1 MAQPQQNISLT
12 APAFQGVNT
21 EDSPLSQDPTYA
33 ARANNAVID
42 ESGRLGARRGF
53 FDYVNSYDLSNM
65 TAPGGSVAQNI
76 TIRAMGQ
83 GEGLDAVCV
92 LEIDWVDG
100 NDAVLQTDYVPAIVG
115 SSTITACSFDDAT
128 AATANNVALANA
140 QIVTFSNPV
149 GDYYYLFSDGNPA
162 LEVDATTQV
171 AYHLFD
177 ATNPSVIKPQEGTT
191 GSPTIIANEM
201 DGDVVCAA
209 YGRLWVSGVGDNYD
223 RIYYSNL
230 LNPWQW
236 YDGKDVP
243 TDSLNT
249 GGIIDVSE
257 YWPNGRDRVQ
267 AIAAHNN
274 GLFVFGRNSILVYGN
289 PQGDPAAIG
298 GIFLQDTIEGMGLVN
313 RDALA
318 LTGND
323 VLFVDDTGVRSLGRS
338 IQEQSVPVG
347 DLTANVRSD
356 ISNKIATT
364 ADKRTISLSFWPGAG
379 LTICNFSG
387 DRFAYIMDMRKP
399 SSSGGMRV
407 TTWSEI
413 IFDRSIHMEV
423 GNTERV
429 LLGGEAGKGVLEYT
443 SYVDSGVTP
452 YVFNYVSNPLSLG
465 DSTREKFPKRMDISI
480 LSQTNATE
488 ATCRWGFNDDLT
500 YTKSL
505 TTEAQVPDFYGV
517 AQFGESLYGQPNASV
532 KRYRVHTKG
541 SGSLVTLGVDAT
553 VNGGLFSLQELNLQL
568 LLGRIY

>member
-21 EDSPLSQDPTYA
+21 EDSPLSQDPTFA

-42 ESGRLGARRGF
+42 ESGRLGARKGF
-53 FDYVNSYDLSNM
+53 FDYVNTYDLSNL
-65 TAPGGSVAQNI
+65 TAPGGSVAQDI

-92 LEIDWVDG
+92 LEIDWK
-100 NDAVLQTDYVPAIVG
+100 DAGDVLLQTDYVPAIVG
-115 SSTITACSFDDAT
+115 SSTITACSYDDAT
-128 AATANNVALANA
+128 AATAGNAQLANA
-140 QIVTFSNPV
+140 QIVTFSNPI

-162 LEVDATTQV
+162 LEVDASTNV

-177 ATNPSVIKPQEGTT
+177 ATNGSVIKPQDDTGTLAT
-191 GSPTIIANEM
+191 EL

-209 YGRLWVSGVGDNYD
+209 YGRLWVSGVGNNYN

-236 YDGKDVP
+236 YDGKAVP

-249 GGIIDVSE
+249 GGVIDVSE
-257 YWPNGRDRVQ
+257 YWPNGRDKIQ
-267 AIAAHNN
+267 AIVAHNN

-298 GIFLQDTIEGMGLVN
+298 GIFLQDTIEGMGLVS
-313 RDALA
+313 REGIAM
-318 LTGND
+318 TGND

-356 ISNKIATT
+356 ISNKIAVTT
-364 ADKRTISLSFWPGAG
+364 DKSTISLSFWPGEG
-379 LTICNFSG
+379 LTVCNFAA
-387 DRFAYIMDMRKP
+387 DRFAYVMDMRKP
-399 SSSGGMRV
+399 SSSGGMRI
-407 TTWSEI
+407 TTWSEV
-413 IFDRSIHMEV
+413 IFDRSVHLEV
-423 GNTERV
+423 GNEELV
-429 LLGGEAGKGVLEYT
+429 LLGGNAGKGVLKYA
-443 SYVDSGVTP
+443 SYVDAGIIP
-452 YVFNYVSNPLSLG
+452 YQFTYVSNPLSLG
-465 DSTREKFPKRMDISI
+465 DSTREKFPKRMDISV
-480 LSQTNATE
+480 LSQTNATD
-488 ATCRWGFNDDLT
+488 AIARWGFNDDLT
-500 YTKSL
+500 YSKGI
-505 TTEAQVPDFYGV
+505 TTEAQVPDFYG
-517 AQFGESLYGQPNASV
+517 AATFGESVFGQPNASV
-532 KRYRVHTKG
+532 KRYRIHTKG

-553 VNGGLFSLQELNLQL
+553 INGGVFSLQELNLQL

>member
-21 EDSPLSQDPTYA
+21 EDSPLSQDPTFA

-42 ESGRLGARRGF
+42 ESGRLGARKGF
-53 FDYVNSYDLSNM
+53 FDYVNSYDLSNL
-65 TAPGGSVAQNI
+65 TAPGSSVAQEI

-92 LEIDWVDG
+92 LEIDWLDAS
-100 NDAVLQTDYVPAIVG
+100 DAVLQTDYVPAIVG
-115 SSTITACSFDDAT
+115 SSTITACSYDDAT
-128 AATANNVALANA
+128 AATAGNAQLANA
-140 QIVTFSNPV
+140 QIVTFSNPI

-162 LEVDATTQV
+162 LEVDASTQV

-177 ATNPSVIKPQEGTT
+177 ATNGSVIKPQDDTGTL
-191 GSPTIIANEM
+191 AAEL

-209 YGRLWVSGVGDNYD
+209 YGRLWVSGVGNNYN

-236 YDGKDVP
+236 YDGKAVP
-243 TDSLNT
+243 TNSLNT
-249 GGIIDVSE
+249 GGVIDVSE
-257 YWPNGRDRVQ
+257 YWPNGRDKIQ
-267 AIAAHNN
+267 AIVAHNN

-356 ISNKIATT
+356 ISNKISNTV
-364 ADKRTISLSFWPGAG
+364 DKSTISLSFWPGEG
-379 LTICNFSG
+379 LTICNFAADG
-387 DRFAYIMDMRKP
+387 FAYIMDMRKP
-399 SSSGGMRV
+399 SSSGGMRM
-407 TTWSEI
+407 TTWSEL
-413 IFDRSIHMEV
+413 IFDRSVHMEV
-423 GNTERV
+423 GNTESV
-429 LLGGEAGKGVLEYT
+429 LLGGVAGKGVLKY
-443 SYVDSGVTP
+443 SAYVDAGVVP
-452 YVFNYVSNPLSLG
+452 YQFTYVSNPLSLG
-465 DSTREKFPKRMDISI
+465 DSTREKFPKRMDISV
-480 LSQTNATE
+480 LSQTNATD
-488 ATCRWGFNDDLT
+488 AVARWGFNDDLT
-500 YTKSL
+500 YSKTV
-505 TTEAQVPDFYGV
+505 TTEAQVPELYG
-517 AQFGESLYGQPNASV
+517 AATFGVSTFGQPNASV
-532 KRYRVHTKG
+532 KRYRIHTKG

-553 VNGGLFSLQELNLQL
+553 INGGVFSLQELNLQL

>member
-21 EDSPLSQDPTYA
+21 EDSPLSQDPTFA

-42 ESGRLGARRGF
+42 ESGRLGARKGF
-53 FDYVNSYDLSNM
+53 FDYVNTYDLSNL
-65 TAPGGSVAQNI
+65 TAPGSSVAQDI

-92 LEIDWVDG
+92 LEIDWK
-100 NDAVLQTDYVPAIVG
+100 DAGDVVLQTDYVPAIVG
-115 SSTITACSFDDAT
+115 ASTITACSYDDAT
-128 AATANNVALANA
+128 AATAGNAQLATA
-140 QIVTFSNPV
+140 QIVTFSNPI

-162 LEVDATTQV
+162 LEVDASTAV

-177 ATNPSVIKPQEGTT
+177 ATNGSVIKPQDDTGTL
-191 GSPTIIANEM
+191 AAEL
-201 DGDVVCAA
+201 DGDVACAA
-209 YGRLWVSGVGDNYD
+209 YGRLWVSGVGNNYN

-230 LNPWQW
+230 TNPWQW
-236 YDGKDVP
+236 YDGKAVP
-243 TDSLNT
+243 TNSLNT
-249 GGIIDVSE
+249 GGVIDVSE
-257 YWPNGRDRVQ
+257 YWPNGRDKIQ
-267 AIAAHNN
+267 AIVAHNN

-298 GIFLQDTIEGMGLVN
+298 GIFLQDTIEGMGLVS
-313 RDALA
+313 REGIA

-364 ADKRTISLSFWPGAG
+364 SDKGTISLAFWPGEG
-379 LTICNFSG
+379 LTVCNFAA
-387 DRFAYIMDMRKP
+387 DRFAYVMDMRKP
-399 SSSGGMRV
+399 SSSGGMRI
-407 TTWSEI
+407 TTWSEV
-413 IFDRSIHMEV
+413 IFDRSVHMEV
-423 GNTERV
+423 GNTESV
-429 LLGGEAGKGVLEYT
+429 LLGGNVGKGVLKYT
-443 SYVDSGVTP
+443 AYVDSGVLP
-452 YVFNYVSNPLSLG
+452 YQFAYVSNPLSLG
-465 DSTREKFPKRMDISI
+465 DSTREKFPKRMDISV

-488 ATCRWGFNDDLT
+488 AVARWGFNDDLT
-500 YTKSL
+500 YAKGI
-505 TTEAQVPDFYGV
+505 TTEAQEAEFYG
-517 AQFGESLYGQPNASV
+517 AATFGVSTFGQPNASV
-532 KRYRVHTKG
+532 KRYRIHTKG

-553 VNGGLFSLQELNLQL
+553 INGGVFSLQELNLQL